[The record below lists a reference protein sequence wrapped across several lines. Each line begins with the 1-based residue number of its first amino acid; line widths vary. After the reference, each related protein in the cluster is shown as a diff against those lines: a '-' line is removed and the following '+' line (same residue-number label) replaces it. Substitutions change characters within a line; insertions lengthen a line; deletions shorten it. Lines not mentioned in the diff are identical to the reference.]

1 MSENVMMALEMMGQG
16 MLGIFVVLGV
26 IALLVLLLQK
36 LDSKKKKS
44 RLFTKAGQPA
54 SIGRPAYFMAHSL
67 EPGTGEC

>member
-36 LDSKKKKS
+36 LDSKKKK
-44 RLFTKAGQPA
+44 
-54 SIGRPAYFMAHSL
+54 
-67 EPGTGEC
+67 